1 MIFKNARI
9 FRFTKPVQ
17 VTPERLDEALQGDA
31 FQPCGPKDTSR
42 QGWVAPLGK
51 LSEQLVHAANGYMLI
66 CLQRQEKLLPSSVI
80 NDYVSERVD
89 AIEHEQS
96 RKVRRKEIT
105 EIKEQ
110 VALELLPQAFHR
122 NRKTYGYLDLNHG
135 LMVVD
140 AGSAKVAEDFASA
153 LRKTIGS
160 LPVRPFMLEQSP
172 AFTFTGWLDEKLKLP
187 GAVTLG
193 EDCWLADPSEDG
205 GKIIARGLDLASDEV
220 RSHLDAGMQATKLTM
235 TWDDHVSFCID
246 ADLAITRIRFEDSVL
261 EKLDEVDSEDAAAR
275 FDSAFCLMTLEFS
288 RLIPGL
294 LEAMGG
300 EDRTAIIEG
309 ELAVALADTVAELEG
324 EQQKRLV
331 TDTPEEAYDDALY
344 PEAVTFISET
354 RRVSVS
360 SIQRKFKIG
369 YNRSAN
375 LVEAMEQNGVVSA
388 AGHNGGREV
397 LVTAEEV

>member
-31 FQPCGPKDTSR
+31 FQPCGPQDTSR

-110 VALELLPQAFHR
+110 VVRFVVGA
-122 NRKTYGYLDLNHG
+122 G
-135 LMVVD
+135 L
-140 AGSAKVAEDFASA
+140 
-153 LRKTIGS
+153 
-160 LPVRPFMLEQSP
+160 
-172 AFTFTGWLDEKLKLP
+172 
-187 GAVTLG
+187 
-193 EDCWLADPSEDG
+193 
-205 GKIIARGLDLASDEV
+205 
-220 RSHLDAGMQATKLTM
+220 
-235 TWDDHVSFCID
+235 VS
-246 ADLAITRIRFEDSVL
+246 
-261 EKLDEVDSEDAAAR
+261 
-275 FDSAFCLMTLEFS
+275 
-288 RLIPGL
+288 
-294 LEAMGG
+294 
-300 EDRTAIIEG
+300 
-309 ELAVALADTVAELEG
+309 
-324 EQQKRLV
+324 
-331 TDTPEEAYDDALY
+331 
-344 PEAVTFISET
+344 ISG
-354 RRVSVS
+354 
-360 SIQRKFKIG
+360 IQRKFKIG

-375 LVEAMEQNGVVSA
+375 LVDAMEQNGVVSA